1 MITIHKAVLSS
12 ATLSEIR
19 DQVEELA
26 RGPGGNAA
34 AVRLR
39 DLAVE
44 LAAHRDLRVSVIT
57 YEDGTEELEVLHAGP
72 PHLNP
77 LGDPAARSRAAGPR
91 SWGGE
96 DRGLRPGEGFAP
108 PWPAGD
114 SPRGGP
120 AGLRP
125 CCPNAVNTVK
135 HRVHQAG

>member
-1 MITIHKAVLSS
+1 VITIHKAVLSG

-34 AVRLR
+34 AARLR

-72 PHLNP
+72 PHLSENTIDCGKSAD
-77 LGDPAARSRAAGPR
+77 LARAAPD
-91 SWGGE
+91 STLCLAGE
-96 DRGLRPGEGFAP
+96 SGIRD
-108 PWPAGD
+108 
-114 SPRGGP
+114 
-120 AGLRP
+120 
-125 CCPNAVNTVK
+125 AVNLIRATL
-135 HRVHQAG
+135 RNAGAP